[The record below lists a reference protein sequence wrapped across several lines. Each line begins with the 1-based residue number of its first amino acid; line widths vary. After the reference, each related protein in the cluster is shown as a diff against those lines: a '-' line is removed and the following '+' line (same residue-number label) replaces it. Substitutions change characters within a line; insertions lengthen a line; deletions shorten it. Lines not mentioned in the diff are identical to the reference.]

1 MPIYSTKTADL
12 LDDIKAAIKT
22 EVTTSGTLSSV
33 KQVRIGPNR
42 NPAAF
47 PFITIVPVDEKNTG
61 IRNGIMINVRQ
72 IRIEAYA
79 KKYKSKD
86 SMRAAMG
93 MIEKVKDIFITNS
106 DYWQI
111 PSTTIPFD
119 PTVYDLQITSIGA
132 SDKPIP
138 YRNGFIHQASLEM
151 ACFSKDELAPD
162 ITNGTSTNTIVETDA
177 KTLIDTITTTYKKYK
192 TGANSVLS
200 NTKSFRSFTMPPS
213 ANFPAIF
220 IGIEAE
226 DREHAITGKDVV
238 QRDISVNILSQM
250 GSREE
255 NLKRNL
261 KIADYC
267 RQILLANRD
276 FGGRVVHYDYDG
288 ITFGQLVGD
297 RGQLLYGSSLSFT
310 AQNFETLPN

>member
-1 MPIYSTKTADL
+1 MPAYSTKTADL

-33 KQVRIGPNR
+33 KQVRIGPVT

-47 PFITIVPVDEKNTG
+47 PFISIVPIDERNNG

-72 IRIEAYA
+72 IRIEVYA
-79 KKYKSKD
+79 SKAKSKD

-93 MIEKVKDIFITNS
+93 MIEKVKDIFVTNS

-111 PSTTIPFD
+111 PSSTIPFD
-119 PTVYDLQITSIGA
+119 PTVFDLQITSIGA
-132 SDKPIP
+132 SDKPVP

-151 ACFSKDELAPD
+151 ACWSKDEFSPD
-162 ITNGTSTNTIVETDA
+162 ITTSYDIYNMAVCDA
-177 KTLIDTITTTYKKYK
+177 KTLIDSIAIVFKKYK
-192 TGANSVLS
+192 TGANDILS

-213 ANFPAIF
+213 ATFPTIF

-226 DREHAITGKDVV
+226 NREHAIAGKDVIE
-238 QRDISVNILSQM
+238 RDISINILTQM

-255 NLKRNL
+255 NLRRNL

-267 RQILLANRD
+267 RQILLANTT
-276 FGGRVVHYDYDG
+276 FQGKVVHYDYDG

-310 AQNFETLPN
+310 TQNFETLPN